1 MTENAHVGA
10 APFVWMTIGA
20 VIFIAAPVL
29 LALVWKIRKKEPLT
43 TILVGAAAFLLFALI
58 LEKPIQNVLAFPTAM
73 GLKDH
78 AISRFLNAKP
88 VLLALIAGLFPGVF
102 EETGRLVAYKTVLRK
117 RRNRETSISYGIGH
131 GGFEVMLLLG
141 ITYFQYIV
149 YAIMIN
155 TGTFSVV
162 IDQVAAQAPE
172 QLSSVNAIVRLLTG
186 FSFADLGIAFVER
199 IFAVLFHIGA
209 SILVF
214 YAARDRKRFWL
225 YLLAILLHTGMDFAA
240 GLSIFGVVELS
251 TWALEGI
258 IAVMGLSVFFGAY
271 FLLYRKDAGKPSED
285 SSRTL
290 TSAH

>member
-10 APFVWMTIGA
+10 APFVWMTVGA